1 MPVDLDDAF
10 DRIDDLWSPHVAAE
24 LNGQHVKLAR
34 LEGTFDWHH
43 HDDADELFLVHE
55 GELTIRLRDEPDVHL
70 SAGQLHVVPAGVDH
84 QPVAD
89 EECRVLLFEPA
100 GTVNTGNVESERTV
114 QDEWVVE
121 RRETTDTE
129 RRPE

>member
-10 DRIDDLWSPHVAAE
+10 DRIEELWSPHVAAE

-34 LEGTFDWHH
+34 LDGEFDWHH
-43 HDDADELFLVHE
+43 HDVDELFLVHE
-55 GELTIRLRDEPDVHL
+55 GEVTIRLRDDGDVHL
-70 SAGQLHVVPAGVDH
+70 AAGQLHVVPAGVDH

-100 GTVNTGNVESERTV
+100 GTLNTGNVESEKTV
-114 QDEWVVE
+114 
-121 RRETTDTE
+121 REEQRLDG
-129 RRPE
+129 